1 MVTDGVVKIVG
12 RMSVDIIKSG
22 GYKISAL
29 DIERHLLE
37 HSDIKDIAVIG
48 NDSEESVITK
58 SALQMK

>member
-48 NDSEESVITK
+48 NDSEESVITE